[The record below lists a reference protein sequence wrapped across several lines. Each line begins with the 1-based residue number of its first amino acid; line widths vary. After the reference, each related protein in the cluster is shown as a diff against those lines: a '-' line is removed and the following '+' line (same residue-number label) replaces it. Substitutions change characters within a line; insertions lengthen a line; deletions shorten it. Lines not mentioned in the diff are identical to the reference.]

1 MGPSVIFLDCS
12 EGWDC
17 VPALAEG
24 PVKLVRLLT
33 GVDFQGQEKL
43 SGSFLLSS

>member
-1 MGPSVIFLDCS
+1 MRQSLIFLTCS

-17 VPALAEG
+17 VLALAKI
-24 PVKLVRLLT
+24 PVKLVRLLI
-33 GVDFQGQEKL
+33 GVDFQGQENL